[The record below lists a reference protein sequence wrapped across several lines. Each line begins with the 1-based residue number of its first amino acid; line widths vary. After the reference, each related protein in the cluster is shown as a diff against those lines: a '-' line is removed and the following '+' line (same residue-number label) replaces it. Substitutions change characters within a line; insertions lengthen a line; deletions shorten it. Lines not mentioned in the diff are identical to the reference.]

1 MANKIKIDNED
12 LLVLLEF
19 DDEEYKNI
27 IMCLDKN
34 NEKVFIINNKIIKD
48 REIID
53 KINQKYALE
62 LPDTLNGIVF

>member
-1 MANKIKIDNED
+1 M
-12 LLVLLEF
+12 LF
-19 DDEEYKNI
+19 RS
-27 IMCLDKN
+27 MCLDKN